1 MSEFTN
7 DLGVSLPKNETRPQ
21 NLEPT
26 PQETFGENMSRLTA
40 LAADPEKAAL
50 INMAMEGI
58 IAKLETP
65 EIESLQKAGAV
76 QTEKSV
82 TQEAPLEAA
91 STMTGEDSPKEED
104 EVSSKPEEVV
114 SPQEQLEQKM
124 SETVEKG
131 QELADQAFDVLGLA
145 KLTGGERVVVDRS
158 VIEDYIFNEGIVET
172 FKVKDEIEE
181 GRRDISRISEKS
193 DYGNML
199 ARYIKDNFKSLL
211 LETKLGGKKLSGWS
225 PDGEGMGHTQS
236 IITPEGRKFLE
247 GFNKIG
253 PLIALNYETKDKV
266 SKLLDTFEQF
276 MGLMD
281 KLTVLDNSTGRK
293 IGGRSP
299 EQVYNL

>member
-1 MSEFTN
+1 
-7 DLGVSLPKNETRPQ
+7 
-21 NLEPT
+21 
-26 PQETFGENMSRLTA
+26 
-40 LAADPEKAAL
+40 
-50 INMAMEGI
+50 
-58 IAKLETP
+58 
-65 EIESLQKAGAV
+65 
-76 QTEKSV
+76 
-82 TQEAPLEAA
+82 
-91 STMTGEDSPKEED
+91 
-104 EVSSKPEEVV
+104 
-114 SPQEQLEQKM
+114 M

-158 VIEDYIFNEGIVET
+158 VIEDYIFNKGIVET
-172 FKVKDEIEE
+172 FKVKDEMEE